1 MKNKKEIVQSPK
13 LPDYQGAALLNPFVH
28 FGFVGG
34 IATGKTFIGAHW
46 VIRMLYEN
54 PGKTGFIGANSYNQ
68 LSTATLQEVFSWF
81 NEYGID
87 YVCDKQPPKEWNVP
101 KRFKNY
107 DNIISVRFYK
117 NNKKIVSYIFTRVMS
132 GADNLRGITITWAWM
147 DELAFAPVSAHNVV
161 LSRLRETK
169 GYFRTLATTTTNGEN
184 WFYERYVKNPS
195 PIYRTMHVPTFRS
208 VEAGII
214 SKEFYQSLV
223 SSYSKNM
230 ADQEL
235 FALYVNALEGRAYY
249 SQSKKNQSAICPW
262 TGSPYPD
269 PDLPLEIGC
278 DFNYSPAP
286 MCWTISQKS
295 PDGTQVHTFREL
307 SQVECASD
315 DMARNLAS
323 QYGDFFLRI
332 HGDASGTR
340 GTTSNKGKSD
350 FDYIG
355 EALAEANCMYTIT
368 AKASNPSVKE
378 RVDNFNRLLCNG
390 AGEISYTYNPDA
402 CPLLDADFR
411 GVGWTQQGKLTGN
424 GNVNLTHS
432 SDATGYMLMEVF
444 PPLSKSFGIS
454 TKASDSRRDIN
465 SAI

>member
-1 MKNKKEIVQSPK
+1 MSDKEYLDAIK
-13 LPDYQGAALLNPFVH
+13 LPEYQSAALLNPFVH
-28 FGFVGG
+28 FAFVGG

-54 PGKTGFIGANSYNQ
+54 PGKFGFIGANNYNQ
-68 LSTATLQEVFSWF
+68 LATATLQEVFLWF
-81 NEYGID
+81 NYYNIEY
-87 YVCDKQPPKEWNVP
+87 VSDKQPPKEWNTP
-101 KRFKNY
+101 KRFKSY
-107 DNIISVRFYK
+107 DNIISVRYFIKGVQY
-117 NNKKIVSYIFTRVMS
+117 VAHIFTRVMS
-132 GADNLRGITITWAWM
+132 EANNLRGITITWAWM
-147 DELAFAPVSAHNVV
+147 DELAFASEDSHNVV
-161 LSRLRETK
+161 LSRLRQTP

-184 WFYERYVKNPS
+184 WFYQRFVKNPS
-195 PIYRTMHVPTFRS
+195 PLYRTMHVPTIRS

-214 SKEFYQSLV
+214 SKEFYDSLV

-249 SQSKKNQSAICPW
+249 SQSNKNKSSVCPW

-269 PDLPLEIGC
+269 PELPLEIGC

-295 PDGTQVHTFREL
+295 PDGKQCHTFREL
-307 SQVECASD
+307 SQIECSSE
-315 DMARNLAS
+315 DMARMLAS
-323 QYGDFFLRI
+323 QYADFYLRI

-355 EALAEANCMYTIT
+355 EALADAGVMYTIT
-368 AKASNPSVKE
+368 AKASNPSVRE
-378 RVDNFNRLLCNG
+378 RVDNFNRMLCNG
-390 AGEISYTYNPDA
+390 AGETSYTYNPDA

-411 GVGWTQQGKLTGN
+411 GVGWTQLGKLTGN

-444 PPLSKSFGIS
+444 PPLSKSFAIS
-454 TKASDSRRDIN
+454 SKASESRRYIN